1 MEAVNEAI
9 IMASSVWWVL
19 PALFVFCFIDGF
31 FPVVPSESLIVALA
45 SVAVT
50 SGTPNI
56 VVLVLVAAAGAFCGD
71 QVAYR
76 MGRAV
81 GTERWKWM
89 RTSRAKKAFHFAHH
103 ELMRRGALLLFT
115 ARYIPVGRVAV
126 NFTAGATHFPLKRFS
141 LLDAFGCLTWATYSS
156 AVGLVAGHWM
166 HQNKLLGIVI
176 SIVVAIILGYL
187 LDRVMNFIL
196 TRLGRNIEKDVSGVE
211 VLLDEEPAEADGNGT
226 SGPRPRLET

>member
-1 MEAVNEAI
+1 MQAVNEAI

-19 PALFVFCFIDGF
+19 PVLFAFCFIDGF

-56 VVLVLVAAAGAFCGD
+56 VLLVVVGAAGAFCGD

-89 RTSRAKKAFHFAHH
+89 RAPKARKAFNFAHH

-126 NFTAGATHFPLKRFS
+126 NFTAGATHFPLKRFAF
-141 LLDAFGCLTWATYSS
+141 LDAFGCLTWATYSS
-156 AVGLVAGHWM
+156 AVGAIAGHWM
-166 HQNKLLGIVI
+166 ESNKLLGIVI

-187 LDRVMNFIL
+187 LDRIINRVLI
-196 TRLGRNIEKDVSGVE
+196 RLGRNIEKDISGVE
-211 VLLDEEPAEADGNGT
+211 VLREDPEATNPATASVT
-226 SGPRPRLET
+226 KPSLEG